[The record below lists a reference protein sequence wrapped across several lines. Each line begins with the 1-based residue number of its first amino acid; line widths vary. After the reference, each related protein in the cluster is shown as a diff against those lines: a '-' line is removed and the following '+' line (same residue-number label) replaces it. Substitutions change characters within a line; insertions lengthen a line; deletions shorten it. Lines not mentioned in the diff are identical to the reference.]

1 MGEWKAGKLHSGSAN
16 GPIVK
21 SQDQAI
27 AIAYSEAYGMDKM
40 LFGGMVNDLSDDII
54 DRMEGLVPIST
65 LQEMLDNA
73 KFIIADMYE
82 EGFEKDEIMSFL
94 SYKISQ
100 IGTGKMS
107 NGGGV
112 GSLAPNLLMEL
123 WYAVWERKTEKYDE
137 IAKKLDKEGVSFT
150 IQNKV
155 SEDAQN
161 TRSRKA
167 IDTFEVQDRIKKIMG
182 NTKMKTGGGVGS
194 KNTDYIEVTNGDTVL
209 SLEKSNGAWEEV
221 DVLQGVKPVNF
232 GRNTYKGNMKQEAL
246 LKALNAEY
254 GGGYEVAYVYMK
266 MSGGKMETG
275 GGITATFEEWSK
287 NYPIEKQADNFYRL
301 YYTKNNFTIKYSK
314 DKSKLEEYRK
324 MMYDLHKSTKY
335 SKGGEVITY
344 DDGYQFKKVSKQYA
358 RENWQNEEIFAI
370 NLDDQTERVIESE
383 DDIDSFDLFGVEMEQ
398 KKYGGGISGYKVG
411 DVLHFKDGESW
422 KVVKVKSNLDKLVI
436 KPHNELAK
444 KQNTSIEIDI
454 DLDYLNNNL
463 KAKMATGGN
472 TRGWKHK
479 HMA

>member
-1 MGEWKAGKLHSGSAN
+1 
-16 GPIVK
+16 
-21 SQDQAI
+21 
-27 AIAYSEAYGMDKM
+27 
-40 LFGGMVNDLSDDII
+40 
-54 DRMEGLVPIST
+54 
-65 LQEMLDNA
+65 MLDNA

-82 EGFEKDEIMSFL
+82 EGFEKDEIISFL
-94 SYKISQ
+94 AYKISH